1 MVNYCVCGGC
11 TNSSLSGHR
20 VHRFPN
26 KKKNCS
32 IFGAWVRFVQTKRR
46 DFSSASASKNA
57 VVCSVHFKP
66 EDYRPGDIMEVNMG
80 CRSKNQV
87 RLRADAVPSVHATMV
102 SAGGRR
108 YYGHRSARNATPR
121 QRKVCRDLGD
131 IESKEVGD
139 QSTASAAVL
148 ADPEQEAFSPLAPQ
162 SSVLHFGPRRNLTSS
177 HRSSVFPQPTTPGTG
192 KRSKKRKT
200 VLQTATTK
208 KRLDHQRAQ
217 TRVNIGVA
225 FPRWRQLRD
234 SKGLKTDAMLAV
246 FLLDSYEKTAAS
258 TALVHELPKPP
269 PPPVSTNIS
278 DRKGQEMKSEGFG
291 PWSSVLLKLEQVQ
304 EDCDGNDSS
313 SFSVDIVQVKQE
325 DPVQVKQEDPV
336 QVKQEDTGESEFWCS
351 ASMQQDPEMS
361 VGVDASHPVSLHFNK
376 LKEMDH
382 YCGNGESL
390 PSEDLV
396 QTLKSEDLKTEEPIE
411 EQSTDRKDHIKVC
424 SSSISYQAT
433 HMQTIIQT
441 RKVSSPTTPTA
452 SRVSELTM
460 KSQCENALTENE
472 LTKINKQYK

>member
-26 KKKNCS
+26 KKKDGA
-32 IFGAWVRFVQTKRR
+32 IFRAWVRFVQTKRR

-57 VVCSVHFKP
+57 VVCSVHFRP

-87 RLRADAVPSVHATMV
+87 RLQADAVPSVHATTG

-108 YYGHRSARNATPR
+108 YYGHRSARNASLR
-121 QRKVCRDLGD
+121 QRKVCRDLED
-131 IESKEVGD
+131 IESNEVGD

-162 SSVLHFGPRRNLTSS
+162 SSVLHFGPQCNLRSS

-192 KRSKKRKT
+192 KQSKKRKT

-208 KRLDHQRAQ
+208 KRLDQQRAQ

-269 PPPVSTNIS
+269 PPPPVSTNIS
-278 DRKGQEMKSEGFG
+278 DRKGQEMKSECFG

-304 EDCDGNDSS
+304 EDCDGNDLS
-313 SFSVDIVQVKQE
+313 SFSVDIIQVKQE
-325 DPVQVKQEDPV
+325 DPVQVKQEGSIHVKQEDPV
-336 QVKQEDTGESEFWCS
+336 QVKQEDSIQVKQEDTGESEFWCS
-351 ASMQQDPEMS
+351 SSMQQDPEMS
-361 VGVDASHPVSLHFNK
+361 GGADASHPVSLHFNK

-396 QTLKSEDLKTEEPIE
+396 QALKSEDLKTEEPIE
-411 EQSTDRKDHIKVC
+411 EQAWTGRI
-424 SSSISYQAT
+424 T
-433 HMQTIIQT
+433 
-441 RKVSSPTTPTA
+441 
-452 SRVSELTM
+452 
-460 KSQCENALTENE
+460 
-472 LTKINKQYK
+472 